1 MSSNNAWLFFV
12 LLQGIG
18 LDLSAQDCLMALR
31 GRVFES
37 DQAEPL
43 AYATIYI
50 KEAQKGT
57 TTDENGNFSIVGLCE
72 GTSYTVAVSH
82 IECNHSTQ
90 IVRLTENTLMDF
102 RLSHNDLLQEVIV
115 VEKAIVLTAVQS
127 EVSVEKLELEAGK
140 GLNLSETLKRLPG
153 VTTLNTGANIAKP
166 VIQGLHSNRIAI
178 VNNGVTLE
186 GQQWGS
192 EHAPEIDPFSAE
204 KISVVKGAAGVRYG
218 AGAMGGAVL
227 LEPAPLRSKAGV
239 GAWLALGGFS
249 NGFGGVTSGAID
261 WAPSSVHRRPSTV
274 HRPPSLAIRLQG
286 TLKKSGNLR
295 TPDYWL
301 GNTGL
306 EERNFSAIVQWKRDK
321 WRHELSTSRFDQK
334 IAVLRAAHFPD
345 AAEVGRLPFY
355 NNDKFT
361 YKIGRPYQR
370 VQHQAVKYKSE
381 FRLSEDWKTTAQY
394 SFQYNKRREYDADTP
409 LSDPLDLQNKAQISF
424 RLWTNMLDLALE
436 HLPIRHWQGGVG
448 VQGMH
453 QLNYVGK
460 GGSIPD
466 YNTFGASVWLLERWR
481 RFPHPWE
488 WEAGLRYDYRQTSV
502 ATFGSLENLDT
513 LVHYGNASGTIGAI
527 YHFTPKLKATLNT
540 AFAWRP
546 PHVNEL
552 FARGSNHGSA
562 IYERGRAD
570 LIPEKAWNTNF
581 TLDWKSNRAA
591 ATFTFY
597 RNNIRDFIY
606 LNPTGKTVVTVRSG
620 PDGQPLYEYQQA
632 DAILQGLDGSISLPL
647 VGDFSLESRVSLLRG
662 FRFLKDTLDIND
674 KNIHEWLPLMPPDRF
689 QYGLK
694 WSLSNNKTEAKGETY
709 LRLMAMMAL
718 QQKRIAADQLPILGQ
733 PYLQLPPPT
742 FTVLMLD
749 AAHTIHWGTRLMEI
763 GLSVQNITNARYRE
777 YLNFFR
783 NYVDEI
789 GVNVGLRAKFI
800 F

>member
-1 MSSNNAWLFFV
+1 MSSKNAWLFFV
-12 LLQGIG
+12 LLHGIG
-18 LDLSAQDCLMALR
+18 LDLLAQDCHFALR

-37 DQAEPL
+37 DKAEPL
-43 AYATIYI
+43 AYATLYI

-57 TTDENGNFSIVGLCE
+57 ITDENGNYAIVGLCE
-72 GTSYTVAVSH
+72 GTSYTVEVSH

-90 IVRLTENTLMDF
+90 IVRLTENTLLDF
-102 RLSHNDLLQEVIV
+102 HLSHNAALQEVIV
-115 VEKAIVLTAVQS
+115 VEKAIVLSAVQS

-153 VTTLNTGANIAKP
+153 VTTLNTGSNIAKP

-249 NGFGGVTSGAID
+249 NGYGGVTSGAID
-261 WAPSSVHRRPSTV
+261 WAKKPI
-274 HRPPSLAIRLQG
+274 LAVRLQG

-301 GNTGL
+301 GNTGV
-306 EERNFSAIVQWKRDK
+306 EEHNFSTIVQLKKNK
-321 WRHELSTSRFDQK
+321 WRQELSTSRFDQK

-355 NNDKFT
+355 NEDKFT

-370 VQHQAVKYKSE
+370 VQHQSVKYKSE
-381 FRLSEDWKTTAQY
+381 FRISENWKTTTQY
-394 SFQYNKRREYDADTP
+394 AFQYNKRREYDADTP
-409 LSDPLDLQNKAQISF
+409 LSDPFDLQNKAQVSF
-424 RLWTNMLDLALE
+424 RLWTNALDVALE
-436 HLPIRHWQGGVG
+436 HMPLRHWQGGVG

-466 YNTFGASVWLLERWR
+466 YNTIGGSIWLLERWH
-481 RFPHPWE
+481 RFSHPWE
-488 WEAGLRYDYRQTSV
+488 WEAGLRYDYRQTTV
-502 ATFGSLENLDT
+502 ATFGSLQNLDT

-527 YHFTPKLKATLNT
+527 YHFNSKLKATINT
-540 AFAWRP
+540 AYAWRP

-562 IYERGRAD
+562 IYERGMAN
-570 LIPEKAWNTNF
+570 LMPEKALNTNF
-581 TLDWKSNRAA
+581 TLDWKSKRAV

-597 RNNIRDFIY
+597 HNNIRDFIY
-606 LNPTGKTVVTVRSG
+606 LNPTSKTVVTVRSG

-632 DAILQGLDGSISLPL
+632 DAILKGLDGSISLPM

-662 FRFLKDTLDIND
+662 FRFLKDTLDKND
-674 KNIHEWLPLMPPDRF
+674 QNIREWLPLMPSDRF
-689 QYGLK
+689 QYGIK
-694 WSLSNNKTEAKGETY
+694 WSFSNNKTEATGETY
-709 LRLMAMMAL
+709 LRLMAMTAL
-718 QQKRIAADQLPILGQ
+718 HQKRIATDQLPTSGQ
-733 PYLQLPPPT
+733 RYLQLPPPT

-749 AAHTIHWGTRLMEI
+749 AAHTLHFGTRLLEV
-763 GLSVQNITNARYRE
+763 GLSIQNLTNTRYRE